1 MNNPSNFSMV
11 EKAPYQLIKKIDDLE
26 IRKYPSLILA
36 VAPNTEQDSGFN
48 LLFNYIQ
55 GANQTQKKISMTA
68 PVITSEKIPMTAP
81 VISDQHYM
89 AFVLPSSYTQKT
101 VPTPTNAQIEIR
113 IQPERTIAVKRF
125 SGRATKKDIE
135 QQLEILYSTLQ
146 KNDVQTR
153 GESFLMRYNSP
164 FAPGFIRRNEVAVEI
179 ILKK

>member
-1 MNNPSNFSMV
+1 MV
-11 EKAPYQLIKKIDDLE
+11 EKAPYEVIRHVDALE
-26 IRKYPSLILA
+26 LRHYPQLILA
-36 VAPNTEQDSGFN
+36 VAPNNEYDTGFN

-55 GANQTQKKISMTA
+55 GANTTQKKISMTA

-81 VISDQHYM
+81 VISDQQFM
-89 AFVLPSSYTQKT
+89 AFVLPSSYTQNT
-101 VPTPTNAQIEIR
+101 VPKPTNAQIEIK

-135 QQLEILYSTLQ
+135 KQLEILYSTLQ
-146 KNDVQTR
+146 KNDIQTK

-164 FAPGFIRRNEVAVEI
+164 FAPGFIRRNEVAIEI